1 MIKLEK
7 LSNTMDKI
15 VELNKNNEEIPEEL
29 KKEINKCF
37 ENEASSR
44 VNKNTVNDIIAND
57 NTNILPGAI
66 SYSLPC
72 QAIMNRGFHNEIK
85 RLEIES
91 HNKKLMSIYEKTAH
105 YLADYLA
112 NN

>member
-7 LSNTMDKI
+7 LNSTMDKI

-29 KKEINKCF
+29 KKEINRCF
-37 ENEASSR
+37 DYDTSSKTINKLINEEN
-44 VNKNTVNDIIAND
+44 TI
-57 NTNILPGAI
+57 TNILPGAV

-72 QAIMNRGFHNEIK
+72 PALMNREFQNEII

-91 HNKKLMSIYEKTAH
+91 HNKKLMSIYEKPANFI
-105 YLADYLA
+105 ADYLA